1 MLKGFSR
8 VINKFNKTGKSTPN
22 IMDFR
27 FPYFSN
33 NSNNGGV
40 PTSFRNNWNKD
51 LSNFSR
57 PLKLVSC
64 KLFFSFGYY
73 NKFREG

>member
-1 MLKGFSR
+1 VLNGFSKG
-8 VINKFNKTGKSTPN
+8 INKFNKTVISTPN
-22 IMDFR
+22 IMDFK

-33 NSNNGGV
+33 NSDNGGV
-40 PTSFRNNWNKD
+40 PISFRNNWSKD
-51 LSNFSR
+51 LSNFFR

-73 NKFREG
+73 NKFRAG